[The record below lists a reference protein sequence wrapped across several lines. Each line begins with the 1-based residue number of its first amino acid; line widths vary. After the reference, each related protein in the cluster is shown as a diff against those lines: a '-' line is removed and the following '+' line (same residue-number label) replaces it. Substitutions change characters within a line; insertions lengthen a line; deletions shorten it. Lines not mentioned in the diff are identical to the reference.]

1 MVSYEYSVAFSETLD
16 ILNHTKK
23 EDIEKIPIKLLEF
36 LRTNALK
43 NYESKLDF
51 NKPIADMNLNQKTI
65 GILSI
70 IHKKY
75 WCDTEQRKAFEEK
88 LKQNEIVYQKKLS
101 EKYSTEKLFKNRELE
116 KFVSTDITDLVTY
129 EEPKWYK
136 KILNKILQFFS
147 KK

>member
-23 EDIEKIPIKLLEF
+23 EDVEKIPIKFLEF
-36 LRTNALK
+36 LRINALK
-43 NYESKLDF
+43 TYESKLDF
-51 NKPIADMNLNQKTI
+51 SISTKDMNLSQKTI

-75 WCDTEQRKAFEEK
+75 WCNEEQRKDFEEK
-88 LKQNEIVYQKKLS
+88 LKQNEIVYQKQLS
-101 EKYSTEKLFKNRELE
+101 EKYNTDKLFKNKEL
-116 KFVSTDITDLVTY
+116 KKIINTDIIDLIEY
-129 EEPKWYK
+129 KEQSWYQK
-136 KILNKILQFFS
+136 IFAKILSIFS